1 MNLTV
6 ATAVTAA
13 PVTEELIIEDFGAM
27 ATEQYQPGTC
37 ICWMAGDSLAE

>member
-6 ATAVTAA
+6 ATAVTAT
-13 PVTEELIIEDFGAM
+13 PVTEDLVIEDFGAM

-37 ICWMAGDSLAE
+37 ICWMGDSVAE